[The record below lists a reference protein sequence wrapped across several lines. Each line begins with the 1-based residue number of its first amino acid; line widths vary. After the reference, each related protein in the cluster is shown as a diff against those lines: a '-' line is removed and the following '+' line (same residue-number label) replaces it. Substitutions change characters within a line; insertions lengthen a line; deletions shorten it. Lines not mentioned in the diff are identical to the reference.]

1 MRKVIAGVM
10 VAALLAVVGCVLETK
25 HTIQAHITLDI
36 RHIEQQADTVLDFI
50 EGKKEE
56 LPVEQKTDGGQSR
69 LQPAIDFLWP
79 MPVVH
84 ADRELNA
91 VSPLAR
97 QIAEKLRERNPE
109 IAALKQQGCLG
120 ENNRGYVEL
129 RDCDALS
136 DADKRNA
143 AQKTLADE
151 NKDRKALYNEIAR
164 LNKDQGNVTVSMVE
178 AVYAMRRLERADTG
192 EIFQLPPEGK
202 TFDDFKASALGQ
214 KLGDQC
220 KPGAWVTIP

>member
-1 MRKVIAGVM
+1 MRKLIAGVIVM
-10 VAALLAVVGCVLETK
+10 VLLAAVGCVLETK

-50 EGKKEE
+50 EGKQEE
-56 LPVEQKTDGGQSR
+56 LPVEKKDDGGQSR
-69 LQPAIDFLWP
+69 LQPAIDLLWP
-79 MPVVH
+79 MPV
-84 ADRELNA
+84 AYAQGELNA

-143 AQKTLADE
+143 AQKTLAEE

-164 LNKDQGNVTVSMVE
+164 LNKEQGNVTVSMVE
-178 AVYAMRRLERADTG
+178 SVYAMRRLERAASG
-192 EIFQLPPEGK
+192 EIFQLPPEGSN
-202 TFDDFKASALGQ
+202 FDTFKASALGQ
-214 KLGDQC
+214 RLGDQC